1 MTRVRFLIRKR
12 WPHPDG
18 PKRQAGEE
26 HVLDSDLAELWHARG
41 VVQIIDPPEDAPLD
55 GLTVAELRNVATER
69 GIDLEGATRKADILA
84 ALTD

>member
-1 MTRVRFLIRKR
+1 MTRVRFLMRKR

-26 HVLDSDLAELWHARG
+26 HVLSPDLAELWHARG
-41 VVQIIDPPEDAPLD
+41 VVQIVDPPEAPLD
-55 GLTVAELRNVATER
+55 GLTVRELRELATER
-69 GIDLEGATRKADILA
+69 GIDLGTATRKADIIN